1 MMKVIKLQEQ
11 FLNNT
16 DLPLADSEAI
26 IPYMDDKSEVV
37 FNIQKDRG
45 RNELCLSLTRTG
57 NNVHATDS
65 YFVGMDWIKE
75 NELAVMV
82 SPKMNDGFEI
92 DYIRMLNEALC
103 EPDNYEHLKD
113 LITIHFNK
121 PSIRITHQKDLLSIF
136 LITEYLNILERIVRK
151 GLKKSFYIVKDN
163 LNNKVRGRIL
173 INSTI
178 RQNITRGRI
187 TNNVCCYQVYDID
200 SPENRILKKALCFC
214 ERQLKVYRNAF
225 DTTELEQKGRF
236 IKSFFDQVGEDV
248 SIKTIKVF
256 NGNPVFK
263 EYYNAI
269 HFAQLLLRRF
279 SYDISILGKNEIETP
294 PFWIDM
300 SKLFELY
307 IFRRLRQIFTGKGE
321 IRYHL
326 RAHYQELDYLL
337 KPIVW
342 TDPYVIDA
350 KYKPC
355 AL

>member
-1 MMKVIKLQEQ
+1 MKVIKLQEQ

-200 SPENRILKKALCFC
+200 SPENQILKKALCFC
-214 ERQLKVYRNAF
+214 KRQLKVYRNAF
-225 DTTELEQKGRF
+225 DTTELDSDG
-236 IKSFFDQVGEDV
+236 ISADV
-248 SIKTIKVF
+248 V
-256 NGNPVFK
+256 
-263 EYYNAI
+263 A
-269 HFAQLLLRRF
+269 LR
-279 SYDISILGKNEIETP
+279 TP
-294 PFWIDM
+294 
-300 SKLFELY
+300 
-307 IFRRLRQIFTGKGE
+307 
-321 IRYHL
+321 
-326 RAHYQELDYLL
+326 
-337 KPIVW
+337 
-342 TDPYVIDA
+342 
-350 KYKPC
+350 
-355 AL
+355 